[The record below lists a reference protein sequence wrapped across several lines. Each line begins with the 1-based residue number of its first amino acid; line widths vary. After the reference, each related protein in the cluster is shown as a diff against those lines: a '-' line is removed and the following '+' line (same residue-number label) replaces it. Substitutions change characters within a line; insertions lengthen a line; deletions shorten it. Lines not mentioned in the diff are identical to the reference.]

1 MKTEFTR
8 SYREDMKEMK
18 RKDSVGAS
26 LDEYSLMMPAHV
38 RTGQVMGLVDVA
50 AELGALTD
58 LARVADELGDD
69 IDTLLPILDTAEML
83 GLVEVKKGIVSL
95 TLLGSRFHKAPRYK
109 IQMIREQLLRLE
121 PFKTA
126 FDLAAPSQAF
136 SSAQVARDLSNR
148 GVSWH
153 HEPELNEAA
162 VQGLLVHWAIYAGLF
177 AYNGKTG
184 KFQKPEDQQ

>member
-1 MKTEFTR
+1 
-8 SYREDMKEMK
+8 MK
-18 RKDSVGAS
+18 RKDSVDRS
-26 LDEYSLMMPAHV
+26 PDEYGLMMPAHV

-58 LARVADELGDD
+58 LARLADELGDD

-109 IQMIREQLLRLE
+109 IHMIREPLSKLE

-126 FDLAAPSQAF
+126 IDLAVHAF
-136 SSAQVARDLSNR
+136 SSADVARNLASR
-148 GVSWH
+148 GITWH

-162 VQGLLVHWAIYAGLF
+162 VQGLLVHWSIYAGLLR
-177 AYNGKTG
+177 YNGKTG
-184 KFQKPEDQQ
+184 KFEKPKDQQ

>member
-1 MKTEFTR
+1 
-8 SYREDMKEMK
+8 MK
-18 RKDSVGAS
+18 RKDSVDRS
-26 LDEYSLMMPAHV
+26 PDEYGLMMPAHV

-58 LARVADELGDD
+58 LARLADELGDD

-109 IQMIREQLLRLE
+109 IHMIREPLSKLE

-126 FDLAAPSQAF
+126 LDLAAHTHAL
-136 SSAQVARDLSNR
+136 SSAEVARNLANR
-148 GVSWH
+148 GIIWH

-162 VQGLLVHWAIYAGLF
+162 VHGLLVHWSVYPGLLR
-177 AYNGKTG
+177 YNGKTG
-184 KFQKPEDQQ
+184 KFGRPRDQQ